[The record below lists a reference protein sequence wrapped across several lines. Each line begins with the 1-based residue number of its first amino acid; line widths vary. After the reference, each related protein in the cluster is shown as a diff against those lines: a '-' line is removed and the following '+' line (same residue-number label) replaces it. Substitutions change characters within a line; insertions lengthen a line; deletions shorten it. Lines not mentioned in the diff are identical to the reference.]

1 MKSFLTYAVSTAAFN
16 TSHFTSTIFGE
27 NVICYLFDKESKFF
41 VFIVLIGVTPSDGS
55 LTPKFTIVENYSGI
69 IYE

>member
-1 MKSFLTYAVSTAAFN
+1 MKSFLTYAVSTASFN
-16 TSHFTSTIFGE
+16 PSHFISTIFGE
-27 NVICYLFDKESKFF
+27 NVICYYFDKESKFLN
-41 VFIVLIGVTPSDGS
+41 FIVLIGVTPSDGS